1 MELNS
6 NKRKKWITN
15 SYSRRRV
22 QLMRSNHDCI
32 LTGINTVII
41 DNPMLTC
48 RIFGMEKFSPARI
61 ILDKNLRVPIKSNI
75 VQSAQKYRTFIF
87 YNKINQKK
95 IKALKKHKVNLIKTE
110 LGEDQNLDLKK
121 TLMRI
126 KLLGYSRIFL
136 ESGLNLTT
144 NFLKKGLVDVFHL
157 FISSKNLG
165 VDGNNSFKNNVRI
178 FLKKKKSINEKV
190 YLFDDK
196 LTSYSIK

>member
-1 MELNS
+1 M
-6 NKRKKWITN
+6 
-15 SYSRRRV
+15 
-22 QLMRSNHDCI
+22 
-32 LTGINTVII
+32 
-41 DNPMLTC
+41 
-48 RIFGMEKFSPARI
+48 
-61 ILDKNLRVPIKSNI
+61 
-75 VQSAQKYRTFIF
+75 
-87 YNKINQKK
+87 
-95 IKALKKHKVNLIKTE
+95 
-110 LGEDQNLDLKK
+110 GEDQNLDLKK